1 MKEIA
6 VFLAVLLGVMALLY
20 WALFGAHN
28 NGTPNN
34 NRKED
39 Q

>member
-1 MKEIA
+1 MTQIL

-28 NGTPNN
+28 NGTP
-34 NRKED
+34 RKDKE
-39 Q
+39 